1 MSGAFG
7 LVLLGLVG
15 LGMVSTGLP
24 AFMIVFACAV
34 SGAVVSLAAGWA
46 SPEIYAALP
55 NRVVNLLE
63 SDILQALPL
72 FVFLGALLGRL
83 PVGTALFRTAVAL
96 APRSRAAPA
105 LAGIGLGALLGPMNG
120 SVGASVLAL
129 SRTVAPAL
137 SARGVPPPLASAIVT
152 VASTLG
158 VVIPPSL
165 VLILLGDAMM
175 AAHTI
180 AVNATGRSDRIINT
194 QDVFRGALLPA
205 LAFVGLSL
213 CVAWLSARRTA
224 ASPELQPVQAP
235 FRWGEGL
242 LAAAALLFVTGL
254 LAGVAL
260 GFFYAVEAAAF
271 GAVVLFAAAATTG
284 RLRGGALG
292 KLVDEVIAA
301 TGALFALLVAATTL
315 TLVLRVLGTDKLVM
329 ALLRTLP
336 GGEGLAAAVV
346 LAILGLAALVLDAFE
361 IIFVVVPILAPPLL
375 ERVQDAVWV
384 AVLILLVLQTS
395 FMAPPFGYGLLLV
408 QATARDRAPHA
419 ALWRSLVPFLAAQAV
434 VLLVVFAWPGA
445 VHGLDPR
452 PAANAAAPL
461 SDQDVQDRFK
471 AIAPPDDEAPPP
483 LNLGPKVP

>member
-7 LVLLGLVG
+7 LALLGLVG
-15 LGMVSTGLP
+15 LGMVATGLP

-34 SGAVVSLAAGWA
+34 AGAAVSLAAGWA
-46 SPEIYAALP
+46 TPEIYAALP

-83 PVGTALFRTAVAL
+83 PVGAALFRAAVAV

-105 LAGIGLGALLGPMNG
+105 LAGIGLGAVLGPMNG

-129 SRTVAPAL
+129 SRTLAPAL
-137 SARGVPPPLASAIVT
+137 AARGVPPALASAIVT

-194 QDVFRGALLPA
+194 QDVFRGALVPA

-213 CVAWLSARRTA
+213 GVAWLSARRATPLA
-224 ASPELQPVQAP
+224 AAPAAHVPLQL
-235 FRWGEGL
+235 GEAL

-271 GAVVLFAAAATTG
+271 GAVVLFAAAAATG
-284 RLRGGALG
+284 RLKGGALG
-292 KLVDEVIAA
+292 KLLDEVIAA

-329 ALLRTLP
+329 SLLRTLP
-336 GGEGLAAAVV
+336 GGQGPAAAVV
-346 LAILGLAALVLDAFE
+346 LAILGVAALVLDAFE

-375 ERVQDAVWV
+375 ERASDAVWV

-395 FMAPPFGYGLLLV
+395 FMAPPFGYALMLV
-408 QATARDRAPHA
+408 QATARQRVSHA
-419 ALWRSLVPFLAAQAV
+419 SLWRALAPFLAAQAM
-434 VLLVVFAWPGA
+434 VLLAVFAWPGA
-445 VHGLDPR
+445 VHMLDPR

-461 SDQDVQDRFK
+461 SEQDLQDRFK
-471 AIAPPDDEAPPP
+471 AIAPPDDDAPPAFD
-483 LNLGPKVP
+483 LGPKAP

>member
-1 MSGAFG
+1 MSGVFG
-7 LVLLGLVG
+7 FVLLAAVAV
-15 LGMVSTGLP
+15 GMVATGLP
-24 AFMIVFACAV
+24 AFMVVFACSVAGAAV
-34 SGAVVSLAAGWA
+34 SLVAGWA

-83 PVGTALFRTAVAL
+83 PVGAALFRAAVAI

-129 SRTVAPAL
+129 SRTLAPAL
-137 SARGVPPPLASAIVT
+137 SARGVPKPLAAAIVT

-158 VVIPPSL
+158 VVVPPSL

-194 QDVFRGALLPA
+194 QDVFRGALAPA
-205 LAFVGLSL
+205 LAFVALSMGI
-213 CVAWLSARRTA
+213 AWLSARRIAAEPAA
-224 ASPELQPVQAP
+224 ASHQAP
-235 FRWGEGL
+235 LQAGEAA

-271 GAVVLFAAAATTG
+271 GAVALFIAAAATG
-284 RLRGGALG
+284 RLGGGALG
-292 KLVDEVIAA
+292 KLLDEVIAA

-329 ALLRTLP
+329 SLLRAMP
-336 GGEGLAAAVV
+336 GGDGLAAAIV
-346 LAILGLAALVLDAFE
+346 LGILGISALVLDAFE
-361 IIFVVVPILAPPLL
+361 IIFVIVPILAPPLL
-375 ERVQDAVWV
+375 ERASDAVWV

-395 FMAPPFGYGLLLV
+395 FMAPPFGYALMLV
-408 QATARDRAPHA
+408 QATARDRVPHT
-419 ALWRSLVPFLAAQAV
+419 ALWRALAPFLAAQAG
-434 VLLVVFAWPGA
+434 VLLLVFVWPA
-445 VHGLDPR
+445 CVHLLDPR
-452 PAANAAAPL
+452 PAAGAPAPL
-461 SDQDVQDRFK
+461 SDKDVQDRFR
-471 AIAPPDDEAPPP
+471 AIAPPDEDGPPA
-483 LNLGPKVP
+483 LNLDPKAP